1 MAYQLADLRGQR
13 LARDPEQMLKN
24 LHQELDLRF
33 SVGIWYFTPGG
44 GRFHDR
50 FVPEATLEE
59 RLELSPL
66 LVDPGLEN
74 ADRCECSCSCDDLPD
89 DLPTPDNPPMPDHS
103 GTGFYLGPR

>member
-1 MAYQLADLRGQR
+1 ME
-13 LARDPEQMLKN
+13 RDPDRHHDELNNDDLDN
-24 LHQELDLRF
+24 LELTESLRRL
-33 SVGIWYFTPGG
+33 GI
-44 GRFHDR
+44 R
-50 FVPEATLEE
+50 ELEE

-74 ADRCECSCSCDDLPD
+74 ADRCECTCSCD

>member
-1 MAYQLADLRGQR
+1 ME
-13 LARDPEQMLKN
+13 RDPDR
-24 LHQELDLRF
+24 HHDELDNLELTESLRRL
-33 SVGIWYFTPGG
+33 GI
-44 GRFHDR
+44 R
-50 FVPEATLEE
+50 ELEE

-74 ADRCECSCSCDDLPD
+74 ADRCECTCSCD